1 MTSFNFP
8 YLFKSSIC
16 KHSYMGWGVGGVA
29 VRTST
34 YVFEEEIVESITE
47 SNELILA
54 VRHHLSLVSE

>member
-1 MTSFNFP
+1 
-8 YLFKSSIC
+8 
-16 KHSYMGWGVGGVA
+16 MGWGVGGVA

>member
-16 KHSYMGWGVGGVA
+16 KQLHGRGVGGVA

-34 YVFEEEIVESITE
+34 YVFEEEIVQSITE
-47 SNELILA
+47 SNELISA